1 MAILQV
7 SLVITLGT
15 WILFAGAKEVSY
27 KEHWLR
33 TKVDHFAFHNNHSF
47 ELRYLMCDKYWDRDG
62 GPIFIYTGN
71 ENRIDAFAESA
82 GALWEWAPEFG
93 ALIIFAEHRFFGQS
107 LPFGKDSFVSPQNL
121 GYLTS
126 DQALADYADL
136 LLHLKY
142 TLPGAERSP
151 VVAFGGSYG
160 GLLAAWMRLKYPHI
174 VDAHEKDETLKI
186 FKMTAVRK
194 RYRVKRLRLVVYA
207 AVKNYCAMTGS
218 AYLQRK
224 FNMCQPLHPSNY
236 TLLRDML
243 RDTYGV
249 IAMSNYA
256 DASELVGALTP
267 SPVKEVCKHFIN
279 APETKLGL
287 VDAAADAMGAYLTIN
302 GTRRC
307 LDVFLYERGLDSY
320 QFLGIMY
327 DWALDFK
334 AMLVFAEHRYY
345 GDSLPYG
352 ERSFTEA
359 CRFLWN
365 PLQTGEDLIRSL
377 HKAASILY
385 NSSGNAACYSIDGNV
400 GVHAGWMFQTCT
412 ELVMPEC
419 SNGAEDMFQPKKWDI
434 RKLAKRCRQR
444 FGVTPNPGRL
454 KMLYGGSD
462 LRDVSNVI
470 FTLLQLSTRRNPR
483 RRRGCSFAL
492 SLSSL
497 SSLPLS
503 LALCHR
509 NRLRQFLPTA
519 APFTNREAVAV
530 VRACRVPDLAC
541 VALTTP
547 SFFVEATAPRLLH

>member
-1 MAILQV
+1 MGILQV

-15 WILFAGAKEVSY
+15 CILFAGAKEVSY
-27 KEHWLR
+27 KEHWIR
-33 TKVDHFAFHNNHSF
+33 TKVDHFAFHSNHSF

-71 ENRIDAFAESA
+71 ENRIEAFAESA

-107 LPFGKDSFVSPQNL
+107 LPFGKESFVSPQNL

-174 VDAHEKDETLKI
+174 VDAALASGGPFNMPPGLAPCSTYNE
-186 FKMTAVRK
+186 AVTK
-194 RYRVKRLRLVVYA
+194 AYRSESELCARAIRRSWVVMERLASTV
-207 AVKNYCAMTGS
+207 TGS

-256 DASELVGALTP
+256 DASELVGALPP

-320 QFLGIMY
+320 QFLKCNELAQPFCANGVSDMFYPYTWNATAERERCQKKFGITP
-327 DWALDFK
+327 DFYRTV
-334 AMLVFAEHRYY
+334 M
-345 GDSLPYG
+345 
-352 ERSFTEA
+352 
-359 CRFLWN
+359 
-365 PLQTGEDLIRSL
+365 
-377 HKAASILY
+377 
-385 NSSGNAACYSIDGNV
+385 
-400 GVHAGWMFQTCT
+400 MFGGSKFSTAT
-412 ELVMPEC
+412 NIIF
-419 SNGAEDMFQPKKWDI
+419 SNGELDPWSAVGIQEPPTDDVVLI
-434 RKLAKRCRQR
+434 
-444 FGVTPNPGRL
+444 TIPGAAHHV
-454 KMLYGGSD
+454 D
-462 LRDVSNVI
+462 LRFAAPTDTPAVRQARIVE
-470 FTLLQLSTRRNPR
+470 RNY
-483 RRRGCSFAL
+483 
-492 SLSSL
+492 
-497 SSLPLS
+497 
-503 LALCHR
+503 
-509 NRLRQFLPTA
+509 LRQWTSQDSPA
-519 APFTNREAVAV
+519 SRKKSAPHIV
-530 VRACRVPDLAC
+530 VRGEKG
-541 VALTTP
+541 
-547 SFFVEATAPRLLH
+547 SFFGQYRF